1 MNKYVTGAFIKELR
15 EKRGLTQSELAQRL
29 CISDKAVSKWETGKG
44 YPDISLLQPLAE
56 TFCISVAQLLS
67 GNDVKNTNVSSNALK
82 TKFYVCPVC
91 GNVITAMGEASIY
104 CHGIELVA
112 LEAEPADERHKISV
126 ERVEDE
132 YFVNIDS
139 EMTKSHYI
147 SFIAAV
153 SSDRVQIVKTYP
165 EGNASARFKS
175 SDVRKIYFYCNRDGL
190 FFEKIR

>member
-15 EKRGLTQSELAQRL
+15 EKRGLTQNELAQRL
-29 CISDKAVSKWETGKG
+29 CVSDKAVSKWETRKG

-112 LEAEPADERHKISV
+112 LEAEPADERHKISA
-126 ERVEDE
+126 EKVEDE
-132 YFVNIDS
+132 YFVNIDC
-139 EMTKSHYI
+139 EMTKNHYI
-147 SFIAAV
+147 SFIAAL

-165 EGNASARFKS
+165 EGSASARFKS
-175 SDVRKIYFYCNRDGL
+175 SDVRRIYFYCNRDGL
-190 FFEKIR
+190 FFEKI

>member
-15 EKRGLTQSELAQRL
+15 EKSGLTQSELAQRL
-29 CISDKAVSKWETGKG
+29 CVSDKAVSKWETGKG
-44 YPDISLLQPLAE
+44 YPDISLLQPIAE

-67 GNDVKNTNVSSNALK
+67 GNDVRNTNLSSNALK

-91 GNVITAMGEASIY
+91 GNVITAMGESSIY
-104 CHGIELVA
+104 CHGIELFP
-112 LEAEPADERHKISV
+112 LEAEEADGRHIISA

-132 YFVNIDS
+132 YFVNIDC
-139 EMTKSHYI
+139 EMTKNHYI

-153 SSDRVQIVKTYP
+153 SSDRVQTVKTYP
-165 EGNASARFKS
+165 EGSASARFKS

-190 FFEKIR
+190 FMKKI

>member
-15 EKRGLTQSELAQRL
+15 EKRGLTQNELAQRL
-29 CISDKAVSKWETGKG
+29 CVSDKAVSKWETGKG

-112 LEAEPADERHKISV
+112 LEAEPADERHKISA
-126 ERVEDE
+126 EKVEDE
-132 YFVNIDS
+132 YFVNIDC

-147 SFIAAV
+147 SFIAAL
-153 SSDRVQIVKTYP
+153 SSDRVQIVKTYT
-165 EGNASARFKS
+165 EGSASARFKS
-175 SDVRKIYFYCNRDGL
+175 SDVRRIYFYCNRDGL
-190 FFEKIR
+190 FFEKI

>member
-29 CISDKAVSKWETGKG
+29 CVSDKTVSKWETGKG

-67 GNDVKNTNVSSNALK
+67 GNDVKNTNISSNALK

-132 YFVNIDS
+132 YFVNIDC

-165 EGNASARFKS
+165 EGSASARFKS
-175 SDVRKIYFYCNRDGL
+175 SDVRRVYFYCNRDGL